1 MADGYNYNAIA
12 EHPIIPEFDETNKWK
27 WNGALLD
34 LSELPFDEYT
44 KTIFQTSGNG
54 GGGGGGGT
62 GSTPTIVT
70 NAVTLSYENSGDTY
84 EIVATMEYPSDTEVT
99 VTVTVADEP
108 APVSVTVPA
117 GSITGRKT
125 LTRQSS
131 AAKPSTSNPS
141 ISPVKDENYTYQ
153 VVLPEVIT
161 DKFKAYYG
169 VMYESQLN
177 GLTSDVLTTMDV
189 DMIDSEGTLLK
200 FHIPSRDTLEITDDD
215 IETLRCGLVIAMPA
229 SVYEGGNY
237 SLLEHAFQS
246 QTEFVKY
253 KELVVG
259 TTSYAVLKLTYDD
272 VQFVPRYNQ
281 EIEYDFD
288 LKYVE

>member
-12 EHPIIPEFDETNKWK
+12 EHPIIPEFDETLKWK

-44 KTIFQTSGNG
+44 KTIFQTSGG
-54 GGGGGGGT
+54 GGGST

-70 NAVTLSYENSGDTY
+70 NAVTLSYDNSGANY
-84 EIVATMEYPSDTEVT
+84 EIVATMEYPSDTEIT

-108 APVSVTVPA
+108 GPVSVVVPA
-117 GSITGRKT
+117 GSVTGRRT

-131 AAKPSTSNPS
+131 EAKPSTSNPS
-141 ISPVKDENYTYQ
+141 VSPVKDENYTYQ

-169 VMYESQLN
+169 VMYQSQLDSLT
-177 GLTSDVLTTMDV
+177 GDLLTSMNV
-189 DMIDSEGTLLK
+189 DMIDAEGMLLK
-200 FHIPSRDTLEITDDD
+200 FLIPSRDTLEITDDD
-215 IETLRCGLVIAMPA
+215 IETLKCGLVVAMPK
-229 SVYEGGNY
+229 SVYDDGKY
-237 SLLEHAFQS
+237 SLLEHTFQS
-246 QTEFVKY
+246 PTEFVKY
-253 KELVVG
+253 KELVLG